1 MIVEFLQE
9 LSRQDVAMNNKPPGK
24 ISLNLG
30 GLKLGSSSKAFED
43 EAEPST
49 SKKSMGMGFKTFGQK
64 PTNSNAE
71 PSTSK
76 PFEGMSFGSFGKA
89 SKPIETEEP
98 DLVAESTDDMAK
110 IMGFSGFGDMK
121 KAKQFDMSKILED
134 ATSEARKRNAANN
147 LALEAKADEMA
158 KETAKALLEQ
168 KVFKEDKSKEKS
180 NDSDSDSDDEFI
192 GPPIPKDLNDS
203 TATTENEKETK
214 VKST

>member
-1 MIVEFLQE
+1 
-9 LSRQDVAMNNKPPGK
+9 
-24 ISLNLG
+24 
-30 GLKLGSSSKAFED
+30 
-43 EAEPST
+43 
-49 SKKSMGMGFKTFGQK
+49 MGFKTFGKK

-89 SKPIETEEP
+89 SKPTETKEP

-168 KVFKEDKSKEKS
+168 KVFKENNTKEKS
-180 NDSDSDSDDEFI
+180 DDSDSDSDDEFI
-192 GPPIPKDLNDS
+192 GPPIPTDLKDS